1 MVTKEEKMV
10 FQSELNKLNHEYRK
24 CANDYVKSQIK
35 EDISFLYTVLKGL
48 TDKETEMEMS

>member
-1 MVTKEEKMV
+1 MV